1 MNLWKTELLYV
12 FRSWRGWTLVG
23 VFLLAAILSISLGL
37 LIHRQPDSAFS
48 YDESLDWYAAFSWP
62 AMLILLGIAAA
73 GLAFDSNRELSI
85 FLRLRFSLL
94 AILRVKVLIYF
105 AFGTL
110 LWLAGFLLTFVAGF
124 FLFDS
129 TDPILIQW
137 TLWGLLFVV
146 TNFVFSIAVIAFTG
160 AVFKGAVASVL
171 VALAVLLGIPLIA
184 GLLIFLELLIRD
196 LTDLPLVEW
205 EEVSY
210 VARTLLWWPAGT
222 YDGTLFL
229 GVTEAEASAGHVIV
243 LGNYGELDTGDRI
256 KPLIASILSTPAL
269 IAYAWRR
276 YSRREI

>member
-1 MNLWKTELLYV
+1 M
-12 FRSWRGWTLVG
+12 G

-85 FLRLRFSLL
+85 FLRLRFGLL
-94 AILRVKVLIYF
+94 AILRVKVLVYF
-105 AFGTL
+105 ALGTL
-110 LWLAGFLLTFVAGF
+110 LWLTGFLLTFIAGV

-146 TNFVFSIAVIAFTG
+146 TNFVFSIAVITFTG

-196 LTDLPLVEW
+196 LTVLPLVEW

-243 LGNYGELDTGDRI
+243 LGNYVELDTWYRI

-269 IAYAWRR
+269 IAYAWHRH
-276 YSRREI
+276 SRREI

>member
-1 MNLWKTELLYV
+1 M
-12 FRSWRGWTLVG
+12 G

-94 AILRVKVLIYF
+94 AILRVKVLVYF
-105 AFGTL
+105 ALGTL
-110 LWLAGFLLTFVAGF
+110 LWLTGFLLTFIAGV
-124 FLFDS
+124 FLFDA

-146 TNFVFSIAVIAFTG
+146 TNFVFSIAVITFTG

-243 LGNYGELDTGDRI
+243 LGNYVELDTWYRI

-269 IAYAWRR
+269 IAYAWHR
-276 YSRREI
+276 YSHREI

>member
-94 AILRVKVLIYF
+94 AILRVKILVYF
-105 AFGTL
+105 ALGTL
-110 LWLAGFLLTFVAGF
+110 LWLTGFLLTFIAGV

-146 TNFVFSIAVIAFTG
+146 TNFVFSIAVITFTG

-171 VALAVLLGIPLIA
+171 VALGVLLGIPLIA

-229 GVTEAEASAGHVIV
+229 GVTKAEASAGYVIV
-243 LGNYGELDTGDRI
+243 LGNHVELDTWYRI

-269 IAYAWRR
+269 IAYAWHR

>member
-12 FRSWRGWTLVG
+12 FRSWRGRTLVG

-37 LIHRQPDSAFS
+37 LIHRQPDSVFS

-94 AILRVKVLIYF
+94 AILRVKVLVYF
-105 AFGTL
+105 ALGTL
-110 LWLAGFLLTFVAGF
+110 LWLTGFLLTFIAGV
-124 FLFDS
+124 FLFDA

-146 TNFVFSIAVIAFTG
+146 TNFVFSIAVITFTG

-229 GVTEAEASAGHVIV
+229 GVTKAEASAGYVIV
-243 LGNYGELDTGDRI
+243 LGNHVELDTWYRI

-269 IAYAWRR
+269 IAYAWHR

>member
-37 LIHRQPDSAFS
+37 LIHSQPDSVFS

-62 AMLILLGIAAA
+62 AMLLLLGIAAG

-85 FLRLRFSLL
+85 FLRLRFGLV

-105 AFGTL
+105 ALGTL

-146 TNFVFSIAVIAFTG
+146 TNFVFSIAVITFTG

-229 GVTEAEASAGHVIV
+229 GVTKAEASAG
-243 LGNYGELDTGDRI
+243 
-256 KPLIASILSTPAL
+256 
-269 IAYAWRR
+269 
-276 YSRREI
+276 

>member
-23 VFLLAAILSISLGL
+23 VFLLAAVLSISLGL
-37 LIHRQPDSAFS
+37 LIHRQPDSVFS

-94 AILRVKVLIYF
+94 AILRVKVLVYF
-105 AFGTL
+105 ALGTL
-110 LWLAGFLLTFVAGF
+110 LWLTGFLLTFIAGI

-129 TDPILIQW
+129 TNPILIQW

-146 TNFVFSIAVIAFTG
+146 TNFVFSIAVITFTG

-184 GLLIFLELLIRD
+184 GLLVFLELLIRD

-229 GVTEAEASAGHVIV
+229 GVTKAEASAGHVIV
-243 LGNYGELDTGDRI
+243 LGNYVELDTWYRI
-256 KPLIASILSTPAL
+256 KPLITSILSTPAL
-269 IAYAWRR
+269 IAYAWHR

>member
-37 LIHRQPDSAFS
+37 LIHSQPDSVFS

-62 AMLILLGIAAA
+62 AMLLLLGIAAG

-85 FLRLRFSLL
+85 FLRLRFGLV
-94 AILRVKVLIYF
+94 AILRVKGLIYF
-105 AFGTL
+105 ALGAL

-146 TNFVFSIAVIAFTG
+146 TNFVFSIAVITFTG

-229 GVTEAEASAGHVIV
+229 GVTTAEASAGYVIV
-243 LGNYGELDTGDRI
+243 LGNHVELDTWYRI

-269 IAYAWRR
+269 IAYAWHR

>member
-94 AILRVKVLIYF
+94 AILRVKVLVYF
-105 AFGTL
+105 ALGTL
-110 LWLAGFLLTFVAGF
+110 LWLTGFLLTFIAGV
-124 FLFDS
+124 FLFDA

-146 TNFVFSIAVIAFTG
+146 TNFVFSIAVITFTG

-243 LGNYGELDTGDRI
+243 LGNHVELDTWYRI

-269 IAYAWRR
+269 IAYAWHR

>member
-37 LIHRQPDSAFS
+37 LIHSQPDSVFS

-62 AMLILLGIAAA
+62 AMLLLLGIAAG

-85 FLRLRFSLL
+85 FLRLRFGLV

-105 AFGTL
+105 ALGAL

-146 TNFVFSIAVIAFTG
+146 TNFVFSIAVITFTG

-171 VALAVLLGIPLIA
+171 VALAALLGIPSIA

-229 GVTEAEASAGHVIV
+229 GVTKAEASAGYVIV
-243 LGNYGELDTGDRI
+243 LGNHVELDTWYRI

-269 IAYAWRR
+269 IAYAWHR

>member
-1 MNLWKTELLYV
+1 
-12 FRSWRGWTLVG
+12 
-23 VFLLAAILSISLGL
+23 LLAAILSISLGL
-37 LIHRQPDSAFS
+37 LIHRQPDSVFS

-94 AILRVKVLIYF
+94 AILRVKVFVYF
-105 AFGTL
+105 ALGTL
-110 LWLAGFLLTFVAGF
+110 LWLTGFLLTFIAGF

-146 TNFVFSIAVIAFTG
+146 TNFVFSIAVITFTG

-229 GVTEAEASAGHVIV
+229 GVTKAEASAGHVIV
-243 LGNYGELDTGDRI
+243 LGNYVELDTWYRI
-256 KPLIASILSTPAL
+256 KPLITSILSTPAL
-269 IAYAWRR
+269 IAYAWHR

>member
-37 LIHRQPDSAFS
+37 LIHRQPDSVFS

-94 AILRVKVLIYF
+94 AILRVKVLVYF
-105 AFGTL
+105 ALGTL
-110 LWLAGFLLTFVAGF
+110 LWLTGFLLTFIAGV

-146 TNFVFSIAVIAFTG
+146 TNFVFSIAVITFTG

-229 GVTEAEASAGHVIV
+229 GVTKAEASAGYVIV
-243 LGNYGELDTGDRI
+243 LGNHVELDTWYRI

-269 IAYAWRR
+269 IAYAWHR